1 MDQANVQV
9 KKKKRPNRVWKG
21 IKRYKFVYLLG
32 LPGFAIIVLFNYL
45 PMYGILAA
53 FQDFSPYKGISGSPW
68 VGFEHFQRLFTDP
81 DFYQMFGNTLIIS
94 LLSLATF
101 PLPILLALLLNEVR
115 SKGYKKFIQ
124 TTIYMPHFLSW
135 TIVASLTFMLLS
147 TQTGLFNKIAVAMG
161 GEAYAYLF
169 DENWFYPIILI
180 QKIWKSVGWNSI
192 VYLAAISG
200 VDPTLYE
207 AARMDGAN
215 KVQQMW
221 NVTLPAIM
229 PTVVVMLILAM
240 GSIVSVD
247 FEQILLMTN
256 PSVSERSQVFETYI
270 FQVGVQGT
278 EYSYTTAIGLF
289 KSVISTVLVLITN
302 FITEKQGYDG
312 VI

>member
-1 MDQANVQV
+1 MTVSYTHLDVY
-9 KKKKRPNRVWKG
+9 KR
-21 IKRYKFVYLLG
+21 
-32 LPGFAIIVLFNYL
+32 
-45 PMYGILAA
+45 
-53 FQDFSPYKGISGSPW
+53 Q
-68 VGFEHFQRLFTDP
+68 
-81 DFYQMFGNTLIIS
+81 
-94 LLSLATF
+94 
-101 PLPILLALLLNEVR
+101 
-115 SKGYKKFIQ
+115 
-124 TTIYMPHFLSW
+124 
-135 TIVASLTFMLLS
+135 
-147 TQTGLFNKIAVAMG
+147 GLFNKIAVAMG
-161 GEAYAYLF
+161 GEEYAYLF

-256 PSVSERSQVFETYI
+256 PSVSQRSQVFETYI
-270 FQVGVQGT
+270 YQVGVQGT

-289 KSVISTVLVLITN
+289 KSVISTILVLITN
-302 FITEKQGYDG
+302 YITEKQGYDG